1 MKKTYQGLHTR
12 RMVVECQPL
21 MANSNQKIK
30 AKTKVHGTTT
40 WSEEGIV
47 VEEFGM
53 TDINGN
59 LSDITTP

>member
-1 MKKTYQGLHTR
+1 
-12 RMVVECQPL
+12 MVVECQPL

-30 AKTKVHGTTT
+30 AKTKGPGTTT
-40 WSEEGIV
+40 EWSEEGVV

>member
-30 AKTKVHGTTT
+30 AKTKNKNWT
-40 WSEEGIV
+40 EEDV
-47 VEEFGM
+47 NVEEFGL
-53 TDINGN
+53 TDIQV
-59 LSDITTP
+59 SDITTP